1 MTNQTKKSAEVRKE
15 LMEGRPVPQL
25 TEGLVDPE
33 EVASFVKQ
41 FKKEFASDSLKF
53 SREPRG

>member
-1 MTNQTKKSAEVRKE
+1 MVEKIIESRKDPKE
-15 LMEGRPVPQL
+15 SPQVPQL
-25 TEGLVDPE
+25 TEGVIDPE

-41 FKKEFASDSLKF
+41 FKQEFAKDSLRF